1 MVKLRKQIVS
11 GLALMLVAGA
21 ALTARWVSRTRI
33 RGGTGPATAPTGR
46 GISDAHA
53 TLEEPATYRFL
64 YRDETGAL
72 TDRLTLGRFVG
83 DHLQEGARWGF
94 VSIDQW
100 HDRAPSLF
108 DRERGWVAEDQPGW
122 RISTWVCTTEPGPYD
137 STHLFWSLQ
146 ALRFLDPG
154 SIAIGIDMIESA
166 AGKLRICLARGP
178 SDYDY
183 ETDTLCWNPTETE
196 HVPADAG
203 LQRKW
208 FRTDPLIT
216 LAHEL
221 SHAWYDLC
229 RGGDGVS
236 GRVREE
242 HAVMTEN
249 RIRHILFL
257 KDPTRRDVWP
267 RSGFR
272 ETWSDLPGRS
282 AEQAWRNY
290 GGRVEY

>member
-1 MVKLRKQIVS
+1 M
-11 GLALMLVAGA
+11 
-21 ALTARWVSRTRI
+21 
-33 RGGTGPATAPTGR
+33 
-46 GISDAHA
+46 
-53 TLEEPATYRFL
+53 
-64 YRDETGAL
+64 
-72 TDRLTLGRFVG
+72 
-83 DHLQEGARWGF
+83 
-94 VSIDQW
+94 
-100 HDRAPSLF
+100 
-108 DRERGWVAEDQPGW
+108 
-122 RISTWVCTTEPGPYD
+122 
-137 STHLFWSLQ
+137 FWSLQ

-154 SIAIGIDMIESA
+154 SIANEIDMIESA
-166 AGKLRICLARGP
+166 PGKMRVCLTQGP

-229 RGGDGVS
+229 RGGDSVAP
-236 GRVREE
+236 RAREQ

-257 KDPTRRDVWP
+257 KDPHARVHLAQAGVPPDLAGSARPLGAAGVEELWRPRRVL
-267 RSGFR
+267 
-272 ETWSDLPGRS
+272 T
-282 AEQAWRNY
+282 
-290 GGRVEY
+290 

>member
-1 MVKLRKQIVS
+1 MVRLRKQVVS
-11 GLALMLVAGA
+11 VLALMLVAGA
-21 ALTARWVSRTRI
+21 ALTARWVSHTKI
-33 RGGTGPATAPTGR
+33 RDATGPATVSSRR

-53 TLEEPATYRFL
+53 TLEERTTHRFL
-64 YRDETGAL
+64 YLDEPGAL
-72 TDRLTLGRFVG
+72 PDRLTLGRFVG
-83 DHLQEGARWGF
+83 DRLQEGAQWGF
-94 VSIDQW
+94 VSLDNW
-100 HDRAPSLF
+100 YHWAASLF
-108 DRERGWVAEDQPGW
+108 ARERDWAPEDQPGW
-122 RISTWVCTTEPGPYD
+122 RISTWLCTTEPGPYD
-137 STHLFWSLQ
+137 GTHLFWSLQ

-154 SIAIGIDMIESA
+154 SIANEIDMIESA
-166 AGKLRICLARGP
+166 PGKMRVCLTQGP

-229 RGGDGVS
+229 RGGDSVAP
-236 GRVREE
+236 RAREQ

-257 KDPTRRDVWP
+257 KDPTRGYIWP
-267 RSGFR
+267 RPGYR
-272 ETWSDLPGRS
+272 QTWPDLPGRS
-282 AEQAWRNY
+282 AQQAWRNY